1 MLPCVLADLM
11 LVHGTT
17 DISNIDL
24 ERGPTDDWSDDDRST
39 MTSDTDVERGLAC
52 DWSTDTADTDPDYGP
67 VDDAGYDA
75 DDEGSGKR
83 RIWRKRTRR

>member
-1 MLPCVLADLM
+1 MLA
-11 LVHGTT
+11 HGTT

-24 ERGPTDDWSDDDRST
+24 ERGPTDDWSDDNWST
-39 MTSDTDVERGLAC
+39 MTSDTEVERGLTC
-52 DWSTDTADTDPDYGP
+52 DWSTDPDYGP